1 MAMNNSLAEVHPEL
15 VSEWSEKNLPLTP
28 DDITFGSNKKVWWK
42 GTCGHEWQTSV
53 KARSNGEKCPICSG
67 ARVIAGINDLA
78 TLEPLLVK
86 QWSKKNK
93 IKPTEVSIGSHKKV
107 IWRCKKGHE
116 WEAAVKSRTINKTGC
131 PYCSHNKV
139 LAGFNDFAT
148 LLPDI
153 AAEWS
158 DRNYPLLPTQV
169 TVFAKL
175 YNDYYGQT
183 HDYTKKSGVVFTEIL
198 TPEYVPERLTD
209 RETLWNEVEKVEKSK
224 RAQLAYSFDIALQN
238 ELTLDENIE
247 LARAFCREQFV
258 AHGMIVDLAVHEGKS
273 KNEDEPDNPHF
284 HVLAPI
290 RPFTEDG
297 RWGNKQKREYV
308 LDEDGN
314 RIKDAK
320 GKDIFN
326 AVSTTGWNDPEL
338 LKEWRRAWTEKVN
351 EKFRECHMAAR
362 IDHRSYKEQGIDLIP
377 TIHEGYEVRAME
389 KKGIKTI
396 IGELN
401 RAIRQFNQMFISL
414 KESIQWMKTA
424 YEEMKVELDRRQN
437 PTLLESLQD
446 YYDKKTQGRLPLPN
460 FYAEMKRRGK
470 NLSNLQEFAKS
481 INYLQTHQI
490 ETMDDLKERIDE
502 LNGVVSVSKKEIS
515 EKRDQLKKLEN
526 LQKMAEVIKI
536 NQPLIDEYNRFY
548 FQKRRE
554 KYYQQHKKEI
564 NYYRKC
570 ERELKQHLDKNG
582 KVPTARWKREKEEL
596 RAAIEE
602 LKADKQPYQDELA
615 FVKKVQTCAD
625 IARRDRE
632 MAEADTSGRSEE
644 KSEKQTKFPAFHAA
658 QTEDIFEE
666 SGKAEQQPVNQ
677 QEKKPEKK
685 TSLLRKLDE
694 KKKECAERDAK
705 QQAVREK
712 RNHEMSL

>member
-1 MAMNNSLAEVHPEL
+1 MALYH
-15 VSEWSEKNLPLTP
+15 
-28 DDITFGSNKKVWWK
+28 F
-42 GTCGHEWQTSV
+42 SV
-53 KARSNGEKCPICSG
+53 KQVSRGKGQTVVNSAAYISG
-67 ARVIAGINDLA
+67 
-78 TLEPLLVK
+78 
-86 QWSKKNK
+86 Q
-93 IKPTEVSIGSHKKV
+93 
-107 IWRCKKGHE
+107 
-116 WEAAVKSRTINKTGC
+116 
-131 PYCSHNKV
+131 
-139 LAGFNDFAT
+139 
-148 LLPDI
+148 
-153 AAEWS
+153 
-158 DRNYPLLPTQV
+158 
-169 TVFAKL
+169 KL

-209 RETLWNEVEKVEKSK
+209 RETLWNEVEKIEKGK

-247 LARAFCREQFV
+247 LAREFCQEQFV
-258 AHGMIVDLAVHEGKS
+258 ARGMIVDLAVHEGKS

-290 RPFTEDG
+290 RPITEES
-297 RWGNKQKREYV
+297 WGNKQKREYV

-320 GKDIFN
+320 GNDVFN

-389 KKGIKTI
+389 KKGIKTV

-401 RAIRQFNQMFISL
+401 RAIRQFNQMYISL

-424 YEEMKVELDRRQN
+424 YEEMKAELDRRQN

-446 YYDKKTQGRLPLPN
+446 YYDKKVQGRPPLPN

-481 INYLQTHQI
+481 INYLQTHKI
-490 ETMDDLKERIDE
+490 ETMEDQQERIDE

-515 EKRDQLKKLEN
+515 EKREQLKKLEN
-526 LQKMAEVIKI
+526 LQKMAEVIKT
-536 NQPLIDEYNRFY
+536 NQPLIDEYNHF
-548 FQKRRE
+548 FFPKKRE

-570 ERELKQHLDKNG
+570 ERELKQHLDKDE
-582 KVPTARWKREKEEL
+582 KVPTARWKREKEEI
-596 RAAIEE
+596 RSVIKE
-602 LKADKQPYQDELA
+602 LEADNQPYQDELA
-615 FVKKVQTCAD
+615 FVKKVQSCAD
-625 IARRDRE
+625 IARCDRE
-632 MAEADTSGRSEE
+632 MAETDTSGCSEE
-644 KSEKQTKFPAFHAA
+644 KREKQVKFPAFHAA
-658 QTEDIFEE
+658 QTEVNLEE
-666 SGKAEQQPVNQ
+666 KSKVEQQTVKQ
-677 QEKKPEKK
+677 TEQKPEKK
-685 TSLLRKLDE
+685 TSIRKQLAE
-694 KKKECAERDAK
+694 KKKECEERDAK
-705 QQAVREK
+705 QQTVRKK
-712 RNHEMSL
+712 RNYDMSL

>member
-1 MAMNNSLAEVHPEL
+1 MALYH
-15 VSEWSEKNLPLTP
+15 
-28 DDITFGSNKKVWWK
+28 F
-42 GTCGHEWQTSV
+42 SV
-53 KARSNGEKCPICSG
+53 KQVSRGKGQTVVNSAAYISG
-67 ARVIAGINDLA
+67 
-78 TLEPLLVK
+78 
-86 QWSKKNK
+86 Q
-93 IKPTEVSIGSHKKV
+93 
-107 IWRCKKGHE
+107 
-116 WEAAVKSRTINKTGC
+116 
-131 PYCSHNKV
+131 
-139 LAGFNDFAT
+139 
-148 LLPDI
+148 
-153 AAEWS
+153 
-158 DRNYPLLPTQV
+158 
-169 TVFAKL
+169 KL

-209 RETLWNEVEKVEKSK
+209 RETLWNEVEKIEKGK

-247 LARAFCREQFV
+247 LAREFCQEQFV
-258 AHGMIVDLAVHEGKS
+258 ARGMIVDLAVHEGKS

-290 RPFTEDG
+290 RPITEES
-297 RWGNKQKREYV
+297 WGNKQKREYV

-320 GKDIFN
+320 GNDVFN

-389 KKGIKTI
+389 KKGIKTV

-414 KESIQWMKTA
+414 KESIQWMKTV
-424 YEEMKVELDRRQN
+424 YKEMKVELDRRQN

-446 YYDKKTQGRLPLPN
+446 YYDKKVQGRPPLPN

-481 INYLQTHQI
+481 INYLQTHKI
-490 ETMDDLKERIDE
+490 ETMEDQQERIDE

-515 EKRDQLKKLEN
+515 EKREQLKKLEN
-526 LQKMAEVIKI
+526 LQKMAEVIKT
-536 NQPLIDEYNRFY
+536 NQPLIDEYNHF
-548 FQKRRE
+548 FFPKKRE

-570 ERELKQHLDKNG
+570 ERELKQHLDKDE
-582 KVPTARWKREKEEL
+582 KVPTARWKREKEEI
-596 RAAIEE
+596 RSVIKE
-602 LKADKQPYQDELA
+602 LEADNQPYQDELA
-615 FVKKVQTCAD
+615 FVKKVQSCAD

-632 MAEADTSGRSEE
+632 MAETDTSGCSEE
-644 KSEKQTKFPAFHAA
+644 KREKQVKFPAFHAA
-658 QTEDIFEE
+658 QTEVNLEE
-666 SGKAEQQPVNQ
+666 KSKVEQQTVKQ
-677 QEKKPEKK
+677 TEQKPEKK
-685 TSLLRKLDE
+685 TSIRKQLAE
-694 KKKECAERDAK
+694 KKKECEERDAK
-705 QQAVREK
+705 QQTVRKK
-712 RNHEMSL
+712 RNYDMSL

>member
-1 MAMNNSLAEVHPEL
+1 MALYY
-15 VSEWSEKNLPLTP
+15 
-28 DDITFGSNKKVWWK
+28 F
-42 GTCGHEWQTSV
+42 SV
-53 KARSNGEKCPICSG
+53 KQVSRGKGQTVVNSAAYISG
-67 ARVIAGINDLA
+67 
-78 TLEPLLVK
+78 
-86 QWSKKNK
+86 Q
-93 IKPTEVSIGSHKKV
+93 
-107 IWRCKKGHE
+107 
-116 WEAAVKSRTINKTGC
+116 
-131 PYCSHNKV
+131 
-139 LAGFNDFAT
+139 
-148 LLPDI
+148 
-153 AAEWS
+153 
-158 DRNYPLLPTQV
+158 
-169 TVFAKL
+169 KL
-175 YNDYYGQT
+175 YNDYYVQT

-247 LARAFCREQFV
+247 LARAFCWEQFV
-258 AHGMIVDLAVHEGKS
+258 ARGMIVDLAVHEGKS

-290 RPFTEDG
+290 RPFTEKG
-297 RWGNKQKREYV
+297 SWGNKQKREYV

-424 YEEMKVELDRRQN
+424 YEEMKDELDRRQN

-446 YYDKKTQGRLPLPN
+446 YYDKKTQGRPLLPN

-481 INYLQTHQI
+481 INYLQTHKI
-490 ETMDDLKERIDE
+490 ETMEDIEPFNVIYKTAEDGMGDTIFQ
-502 LNGVVSVSKKEIS
+502 VSGVSKGRLTENI
-515 EKRDQLKKLEN
+515 EKRIIITRGGISHTNACVGGVDN
-526 LQKMAEVIKI
+526 GS
-536 NQPLIDEYNRFY
+536 N
-548 FQKRRE
+548 KRL
-554 KYYQQHKKEI
+554 
-564 NYYRKC
+564 C
-570 ERELKQHLDKNG
+570 C
-582 KVPTARWKREKEEL
+582 P
-596 RAAIEE
+596 
-602 LKADKQPYQDELA
+602 
-615 FVKKVQTCAD
+615 
-625 IARRDRE
+625 
-632 MAEADTSGRSEE
+632 SG
-644 KSEKQTKFPAFHAA
+644 
-658 QTEDIFEE
+658 
-666 SGKAEQQPVNQ
+666 
-677 QEKKPEKK
+677 
-685 TSLLRKLDE
+685 
-694 KKKECAERDAK
+694 
-705 QQAVREK
+705 
-712 RNHEMSL
+712 

>member
-1 MAMNNSLAEVHPEL
+1 MALYH
-15 VSEWSEKNLPLTP
+15 
-28 DDITFGSNKKVWWK
+28 F
-42 GTCGHEWQTSV
+42 SV
-53 KARSNGEKCPICSG
+53 KQVSRGKGQTVVNSAAYISG
-67 ARVIAGINDLA
+67 
-78 TLEPLLVK
+78 
-86 QWSKKNK
+86 Q
-93 IKPTEVSIGSHKKV
+93 
-107 IWRCKKGHE
+107 
-116 WEAAVKSRTINKTGC
+116 
-131 PYCSHNKV
+131 
-139 LAGFNDFAT
+139 
-148 LLPDI
+148 
-153 AAEWS
+153 
-158 DRNYPLLPTQV
+158 
-169 TVFAKL
+169 KL

-198 TPEYVPERLTD
+198 TPEYVPEHLTD
-209 RETLWNEVEKVEKSK
+209 REILWNEVEKVEKSK

-247 LARAFCREQFV
+247 LAREFCQEQFV
-258 AHGMIVDLAVHEGKS
+258 ARGMIVDLAVHEGKS

-290 RPFTEDG
+290 RPITEES
-297 RWGNKQKREYV
+297 WGNKQKREYV

-320 GKDIFN
+320 GNDVFN

-389 KKGIKTI
+389 KKGIKTV

-414 KESIQWMKTA
+414 KESIQWMKTG

-446 YYDKKTQGRLPLPN
+446 YYDKKVQGRPPLPN

-481 INYLQTHQI
+481 INYLQTHKI
-490 ETMDDLKERIDE
+490 ETMEDQQERIDE

-515 EKRDQLKKLEN
+515 EKREQLKKLEN
-526 LQKMAEVIKI
+526 LQKMAEVIKT
-536 NQPLIDEYNRFY
+536 NQPLIDEYNHF
-548 FQKRRE
+548 FFPKKRE

-570 ERELKQHLDKNG
+570 ERELKQHLDKDE
-582 KVPTARWKREKEEL
+582 KVPTARWKREKEEI
-596 RAAIEE
+596 RSVIKE
-602 LKADKQPYQDELA
+602 LEADNQPYQDELA
-615 FVKKVQTCAD
+615 FVKKVQSCAD

-632 MAEADTSGRSEE
+632 MAETDTSGCSEE
-644 KSEKQTKFPAFHAA
+644 KREKQVKFPAFHAA
-658 QTEDIFEE
+658 QTEVNLEE
-666 SGKAEQQPVNQ
+666 KSKVEQQTVKQ
-677 QEKKPEKK
+677 TEQKPEKK
-685 TSLLRKLDE
+685 TSIRKQLAE
-694 KKKECAERDAK
+694 KKKECEERDAK
-705 QQAVREK
+705 QQTVRKK
-712 RNHEMSL
+712 RNYDMSL

>member
-1 MAMNNSLAEVHPEL
+1 MALYH
-15 VSEWSEKNLPLTP
+15 
-28 DDITFGSNKKVWWK
+28 F
-42 GTCGHEWQTSV
+42 SV
-53 KARSNGEKCPICSG
+53 KQVSRGKGQTVVNSAAYISG
-67 ARVIAGINDLA
+67 
-78 TLEPLLVK
+78 K
-86 QWSKKNK
+86 
-93 IKPTEVSIGSHKKV
+93 
-107 IWRCKKGHE
+107 
-116 WEAAVKSRTINKTGC
+116 
-131 PYCSHNKV
+131 
-139 LAGFNDFAT
+139 
-148 LLPDI
+148 
-153 AAEWS
+153 
-158 DRNYPLLPTQV
+158 
-169 TVFAKL
+169 KL

-183 HDYTKKSGVVFTEIL
+183 HDYRKKSGVVFTEIL
-198 TPEYVPERLTD
+198 IPEYVPERLTD
-209 RETLWNEVEKVEKSK
+209 RKTLWNEVEQIEKGK

-247 LARAFCREQFV
+247 LVRAFCREQFV
-258 AHGMIVDLAVHEGKS
+258 ARGMIVDLAVHEGKS

-284 HVLAPI
+284 HVLSPI
-290 RPFTEDG
+290 RPITEDG
-297 RWGNKQKREYV
+297 SWGNKQKREYV

-338 LKEWRRAWTEKVN
+338 LKKWRIAWTEKVN
-351 EKFRECHMAAR
+351 KKFWECHMAAR

-377 TIHEGYEVRAME
+377 TLHEGYEVRAME
-389 KKGIKTI
+389 KKGIKTV

-401 RAIRQFNQMFISL
+401 RAIRQINQMFISL

-424 YEEMKVELDRRQN
+424 HEEMKAELDRRQN

-446 YYDKKTQGRLPLPN
+446 YYDKNTQGRLPLQN

-481 INYLQTHQI
+481 INYLQTHKI
-490 ETMDDLKERIDE
+490 ETMEDLQERIDE

-515 EKRDQLKKLEN
+515 EKREQLKKLEN
-526 LQKMAEVIKI
+526 LQKMAGVIKT
-536 NQPLIDEYNRFY
+536 NQPLIDEYNHF
-548 FQKRRE
+548 FSPKKRE

-596 RAAIEE
+596 RSVIKE
-602 LKADKQPYQDELA
+602 LKADNQPYQDELT
-615 FVKKVQTCAD
+615 FVKKVQSCAD

-632 MAEADTSGRSEE
+632 MAETDTSGRSEE
-644 KSEKQTKFPAFHAA
+644 KEQKQVKFPVFHSA

-666 SGKAEQQPVNQ
+666 NSKAKQLPANQ
-677 QEKKPEKK
+677 KPEKK
-685 TSLLRKLDE
+685 TSIRKQLAE
-694 KKKECAERDAK
+694 KKKECEERDVK
-705 QQAVREK
+705 QQAIKKK
-712 RNHEMSL
+712 RNYDMSL

>member
-1 MAMNNSLAEVHPEL
+1 MALYH
-15 VSEWSEKNLPLTP
+15 
-28 DDITFGSNKKVWWK
+28 F
-42 GTCGHEWQTSV
+42 SV
-53 KARSNGEKCPICSG
+53 KQVSRGKGQTVVNSAAYISG
-67 ARVIAGINDLA
+67 
-78 TLEPLLVK
+78 
-86 QWSKKNK
+86 Q
-93 IKPTEVSIGSHKKV
+93 
-107 IWRCKKGHE
+107 
-116 WEAAVKSRTINKTGC
+116 
-131 PYCSHNKV
+131 
-139 LAGFNDFAT
+139 
-148 LLPDI
+148 
-153 AAEWS
+153 
-158 DRNYPLLPTQV
+158 
-169 TVFAKL
+169 KL

-209 RETLWNEVEKVEKSK
+209 RETLWNEVEKIEKGK

-247 LARAFCREQFV
+247 LAREFCQEQFV
-258 AHGMIVDLAVHEGKS
+258 ARGMIVDLAVHEGKS

-290 RPFTEDG
+290 RPITEES
-297 RWGNKQKREYV
+297 WGNKQKREYV

-320 GKDIFN
+320 GNDVFN

-389 KKGIKTI
+389 KKGIKTV

-424 YEEMKVELDRRQN
+424 YEEMKAELDRRQN

-446 YYDKKTQGRLPLPN
+446 YYDKKVQGRPPLPN

-481 INYLQTHQI
+481 INYLQTHKI
-490 ETMDDLKERIDE
+490 ETMEDQQERIDE

-515 EKRDQLKKLEN
+515 EKREQLKKLEN
-526 LQKMAEVIKI
+526 LQKMAEVIKA
-536 NQPLIDEYNRFY
+536 NQPLIDEYNHF
-548 FQKRRE
+548 FFPKKRE

-570 ERELKQHLDKNG
+570 ERELKQHLDKDE

-596 RAAIEE
+596 RSVIEE
-602 LKADKQPYQDELA
+602 LKADNQPYQDELA
-615 FVKKVQTCAD
+615 FVKKVQSCAD
-625 IARRDRE
+625 IARCDRE
-632 MAEADTSGRSEE
+632 MAETDTSGRSEE
-644 KSEKQTKFPAFHAA
+644 KREKQVKFPAFHAA
-658 QTEDIFEE
+658 QTEVNLEE
-666 SGKAEQQPVNQ
+666 KSKVEQQTVKQ
-677 QEKKPEKK
+677 TEQKPEKK
-685 TSLLRKLDE
+685 TSIRKQLAE
-694 KKKECAERDAK
+694 KKKECEERDAK
-705 QQAVREK
+705 QQTVRKK
-712 RNHEMSL
+712 RNYDMSL

>member
-1 MAMNNSLAEVHPEL
+1 MALYH
-15 VSEWSEKNLPLTP
+15 
-28 DDITFGSNKKVWWK
+28 F
-42 GTCGHEWQTSV
+42 SV
-53 KARSNGEKCPICSG
+53 KQVSRGKGQTVVNSAAYISG
-67 ARVIAGINDLA
+67 
-78 TLEPLLVK
+78 
-86 QWSKKNK
+86 Q
-93 IKPTEVSIGSHKKV
+93 
-107 IWRCKKGHE
+107 
-116 WEAAVKSRTINKTGC
+116 
-131 PYCSHNKV
+131 
-139 LAGFNDFAT
+139 
-148 LLPDI
+148 
-153 AAEWS
+153 
-158 DRNYPLLPTQV
+158 
-169 TVFAKL
+169 KL

-209 RETLWNEVEKVEKSK
+209 RETLWNEVEKIEKGK

-247 LARAFCREQFV
+247 LAREFCQEQFV
-258 AHGMIVDLAVHEGKS
+258 ARGMIVDLAVHEGKS

-290 RPFTEDG
+290 RPITEES
-297 RWGNKQKREYV
+297 WGNKQKREYV

-320 GKDIFN
+320 GNDVFN

-377 TIHEGYEVRAME
+377 TIHEGYEVRVME
-389 KKGIKTI
+389 KKGIKTV

-414 KESIQWMKTA
+414 KESIQWMKTG

-446 YYDKKTQGRLPLPN
+446 YYDKKVQGRPPLPN

-481 INYLQTHQI
+481 INYLQTHKI
-490 ETMDDLKERIDE
+490 ETMEDQQERIDE

-515 EKRDQLKKLEN
+515 EKREQLKKLEN
-526 LQKMAEVIKI
+526 LQKMAEVIKT
-536 NQPLIDEYNRFY
+536 NQPLIDEYNHF
-548 FQKRRE
+548 FFPKKRE

-570 ERELKQHLDKNG
+570 ERELKQHLDKDE
-582 KVPTARWKREKEEL
+582 KVPTARWKREKEEI
-596 RAAIEE
+596 RSVIKE
-602 LKADKQPYQDELA
+602 LEADNQPYQDELA
-615 FVKKVQTCAD
+615 FVKKVQSCAD

-632 MAEADTSGRSEE
+632 MAETDTSGCSEE
-644 KSEKQTKFPAFHAA
+644 KREKQVKFPAFHAA
-658 QTEDIFEE
+658 QTEVNLEE
-666 SGKAEQQPVNQ
+666 KSKVEQQTVKQ
-677 QEKKPEKK
+677 TEQKPEKK
-685 TSLLRKLDE
+685 TSIRKQLAE
-694 KKKECAERDAK
+694 KKKECEERDAK
-705 QQAVREK
+705 QQTVRKK
-712 RNHEMSL
+712 RNYDMSL

>member
-1 MAMNNSLAEVHPEL
+1 MALYH
-15 VSEWSEKNLPLTP
+15 
-28 DDITFGSNKKVWWK
+28 F
-42 GTCGHEWQTSV
+42 SV
-53 KARSNGEKCPICSG
+53 KQVSRGKGQTVVNSAAYISG
-67 ARVIAGINDLA
+67 
-78 TLEPLLVK
+78 
-86 QWSKKNK
+86 Q
-93 IKPTEVSIGSHKKV
+93 
-107 IWRCKKGHE
+107 
-116 WEAAVKSRTINKTGC
+116 
-131 PYCSHNKV
+131 
-139 LAGFNDFAT
+139 
-148 LLPDI
+148 
-153 AAEWS
+153 
-158 DRNYPLLPTQV
+158 
-169 TVFAKL
+169 KL

-320 GKDIFN
+320 GNDVFN

-582 KVPTARWKREKEEL
+582 KVPTAR
-596 RAAIEE
+596 
-602 LKADKQPYQDELA
+602 
-615 FVKKVQTCAD
+615 
-625 IARRDRE
+625 
-632 MAEADTSGRSEE
+632 
-644 KSEKQTKFPAFHAA
+644 
-658 QTEDIFEE
+658 
-666 SGKAEQQPVNQ
+666 
-677 QEKKPEKK
+677 
-685 TSLLRKLDE
+685 
-694 KKKECAERDAK
+694 
-705 QQAVREK
+705 
-712 RNHEMSL
+712 

>member
-1 MAMNNSLAEVHPEL
+1 MALYH
-15 VSEWSEKNLPLTP
+15 
-28 DDITFGSNKKVWWK
+28 F
-42 GTCGHEWQTSV
+42 SV
-53 KARSNGEKCPICSG
+53 KQVSRGKGQTVVNSAAYISG
-67 ARVIAGINDLA
+67 
-78 TLEPLLVK
+78 
-86 QWSKKNK
+86 Q
-93 IKPTEVSIGSHKKV
+93 
-107 IWRCKKGHE
+107 
-116 WEAAVKSRTINKTGC
+116 
-131 PYCSHNKV
+131 
-139 LAGFNDFAT
+139 
-148 LLPDI
+148 
-153 AAEWS
+153 
-158 DRNYPLLPTQV
+158 
-169 TVFAKL
+169 KL

-198 TPEYVPERLTD
+198 TPEYVPERLSD
-209 RETLWNEVEKVEKSK
+209 RETLWNEVEQIEKGK

-247 LARAFCREQFV
+247 LAREFCREQFV
-258 AHGMIVDLAVHEGKS
+258 ACGMIVDLAVHGGKS

-297 RWGNKQKREYV
+297 SWGNKQRREYV
-308 LDEDGN
+308 LDKGGN
-314 RIKDAK
+314 RVKDAK

-389 KKGIKTI
+389 KKGIKTV

-424 YEEMKVELDRRQN
+424 YEEMKAELDRRQN
-437 PTLLESLQD
+437 PTLLEILQD
-446 YYDKKTQGRLPLPN
+446 YYDKKTQGRPPFPN
-460 FYAEMKRRGK
+460 FYVEMKRRGK

-481 INYLQTHQI
+481 INYLQIHKI
-490 ETMDDLKERIDE
+490 ETMEDLQERIDE
-502 LNGVVSVSKKEIS
+502 LNGVVSVSKKEIF
-515 EKRDQLKKLEN
+515 EKREQLKKLEN
-526 LQKMAEVIKI
+526 LQKMAEVIKA
-536 NQPLIDEYNRFY
+536 NQPLIDEYNHF
-548 FQKRRE
+548 FFPKKRE

-596 RAAIEE
+596 RSVIEE
-602 LKADKQPYQDELA
+602 LKADNQPYQDELA
-615 FVKKVQTCAD
+615 FVKKVQSCAD
-625 IARRDRE
+625 IARCDRE
-632 MAEADTSGRSEE
+632 MAETDTSGRSEE
-644 KSEKQTKFPAFHAA
+644 KREKQVKFPAFHAA
-658 QTEDIFEE
+658 QTEVNLEE
-666 SGKAEQQPVNQ
+666 KSKVEQQTVNQ
-677 QEKKPEKK
+677 TEQKPEKK
-685 TSLLRKLDE
+685 NSIRKQLAE
-694 KKKECAERDAK
+694 KKKECEERDAK
-705 QQAVREK
+705 QQTVRKK
-712 RNHEMSL
+712 RNYDMSL

>member
-1 MAMNNSLAEVHPEL
+1 MALYH
-15 VSEWSEKNLPLTP
+15 
-28 DDITFGSNKKVWWK
+28 F
-42 GTCGHEWQTSV
+42 SV
-53 KARSNGEKCPICSG
+53 KQVSRGKGQTVVNSAAYISG
-67 ARVIAGINDLA
+67 
-78 TLEPLLVK
+78 
-86 QWSKKNK
+86 Q
-93 IKPTEVSIGSHKKV
+93 
-107 IWRCKKGHE
+107 
-116 WEAAVKSRTINKTGC
+116 
-131 PYCSHNKV
+131 
-139 LAGFNDFAT
+139 
-148 LLPDI
+148 
-153 AAEWS
+153 
-158 DRNYPLLPTQV
+158 
-169 TVFAKL
+169 KL

-183 HDYTKKSGVVFTEIL
+183 HDYTKKSGVIFTEIL
-198 TPEYVPERLTD
+198 TPEYVPKRLSD

-238 ELTLDENIE
+238 ELTLEENIE
-247 LARAFCREQFV
+247 LAREFCWEQFV
-258 AHGMIVDLAVHEGKS
+258 ARGMIVDLAVHEGKS

-297 RWGNKQKREYV
+297 SWGNKQRREYV

-320 GKDIFN
+320 GKDTFN

-338 LKEWRRAWTEKVN
+338 LKKWRRAWTEKVN
-351 EKFRECHMAAR
+351 EKFQECHMAAR

-389 KKGIKTI
+389 KKGIKTV

-424 YEEMKVELDRRQN
+424 HEEMKAELDRRQN

-446 YYDKKTQGRLPLPN
+446 YYDKKTQGRPPLPN

-481 INYLQTHQI
+481 INYLQTHKI
-490 ETMDDLKERIDE
+490 ETMEDLQKRIDE

-515 EKRDQLKKLEN
+515 EKREQLKKLEN
-526 LQKMAEVIKI
+526 LEKMVEVIKT
-536 NQPLIDEYNRFY
+536 NQPLIDEYNHFF
-548 FQKRRE
+548 FQKKRD

-582 KVPTARWKREKEEL
+582 KVPTVRWKREKEEL
-596 RAAIEE
+596 RTTIEE
-602 LKADKQPYQDELA
+602 LKADNQPYQNELA
-615 FVKKVQTCAD
+615 FVKKVQSCAD
-625 IARRDRE
+625 IARCDRE
-632 MAEADTSGRSEE
+632 MAETDTSGRSEE
-644 KSEKQTKFPAFHAA
+644 KGEKQVKFPAFHAA
-658 QTEDIFEE
+658 QTEIILEE
-666 SGKAEQQPVNQ
+666 KSKVEQQPVNETEQ
-677 QEKKPEKK
+677 KPEKK
-685 TSLLRKLDE
+685 TSIRKQLAE
-694 KKKECAERDAK
+694 KKKECEERDVK
-705 QQAVREK
+705 QQTMKKK
-712 RNHEMSL
+712 RNYDVSL

>member
-1 MAMNNSLAEVHPEL
+1 MALYHFSIKQVSRGKGQTVVNSAAY
-15 VSEWSEKNLPLTP
+15 
-28 DDITFGSNKKVWWK
+28 I
-42 GTCGHEWQTSV
+42 
-53 KARSNGEKCPICSG
+53 SG
-67 ARVIAGINDLA
+67 
-78 TLEPLLVK
+78 
-86 QWSKKNK
+86 Q
-93 IKPTEVSIGSHKKV
+93 
-107 IWRCKKGHE
+107 
-116 WEAAVKSRTINKTGC
+116 
-131 PYCSHNKV
+131 
-139 LAGFNDFAT
+139 
-148 LLPDI
+148 
-153 AAEWS
+153 
-158 DRNYPLLPTQV
+158 
-169 TVFAKL
+169 KL

-209 RETLWNEVEKVEKSK
+209 RETLWNEVEKIEKGK

-247 LARAFCREQFV
+247 LARTFCQEQFV
-258 AHGMIVDLAVHEGKS
+258 ARGMIVDLAVHEGKS

-290 RPFTEDG
+290 RSFTEEG
-297 RWGNKQKREYV
+297 SWGNKQRREYV
-308 LDEDGN
+308 LGEDGN

-389 KKGIKTI
+389 KKGIKTV

-446 YYDKKTQGRLPLPN
+446 YYDKKTQGRPQLPN
-460 FYAEMKRRGK
+460 FYAEMKRRGQ
-470 NLSNLQEFAKS
+470 NLSSLQEFAKS
-481 INYLQTHQI
+481 INYLQTHKI
-490 ETMDDLKERIDE
+490 ETMEDLQERIDE

-515 EKRDQLKKLEN
+515 EKREQLKKLEN
-526 LQKMAEVIKI
+526 LQKMAEVIKT
-536 NQPLIDEYNRFY
+536 NQPLIDEYNHF
-548 FQKRRE
+548 FFPKKRE

-570 ERELKQHLDKNG
+570 ERELKQYLDKNG
-582 KVPTARWKREKEEL
+582 KVPTDRWKREKEEL
-596 RAAIEE
+596 RSVIEE
-602 LKADKQPYQDELA
+602 LKADNQPYQDELA
-615 FVKKVQTCAD
+615 FVKKVQSCAD

-632 MAEADTSGRSEE
+632 MEETDSSGRSEE
-644 KSEKQTKFPAFHAA
+644 KREKQVKFPAFHAV
-658 QTEDIFEE
+658 QTEVNLEE
-666 SGKAEQQPVNQ
+666 KNKVEQQTVSQ
-677 QEKKPEKK
+677 TEQKPEKK
-685 TSLLRKLDE
+685 TSIRKQLAE
-694 KKKECAERDAK
+694 KKKECEERDAK
-705 QQAVREK
+705 QQTVRKK
-712 RNHEMSL
+712 RNYDMSL

>member
-1 MAMNNSLAEVHPEL
+1 MALYHFSIKQVSRGKGQTVVNSAAY
-15 VSEWSEKNLPLTP
+15 
-28 DDITFGSNKKVWWK
+28 I
-42 GTCGHEWQTSV
+42 
-53 KARSNGEKCPICSG
+53 SG
-67 ARVIAGINDLA
+67 
-78 TLEPLLVK
+78 
-86 QWSKKNK
+86 Q
-93 IKPTEVSIGSHKKV
+93 
-107 IWRCKKGHE
+107 
-116 WEAAVKSRTINKTGC
+116 
-131 PYCSHNKV
+131 
-139 LAGFNDFAT
+139 
-148 LLPDI
+148 
-153 AAEWS
+153 
-158 DRNYPLLPTQV
+158 
-169 TVFAKL
+169 KL

-198 TPEYVPERLTD
+198 TPKYVPERLTD
-209 RETLWNEVEKVEKSK
+209 RETLWNEVEKIEKGK

-247 LARAFCREQFV
+247 LARTFCQEQFV
-258 AHGMIVDLAVHEGKS
+258 ARGMIVDLAVHEGKS

-290 RPFTEDG
+290 RSFTEEG
-297 RWGNKQKREYV
+297 SWGNKQRREYV
-308 LDEDGN
+308 LGEDGN

-389 KKGIKTI
+389 KKGIKTV

-414 KESIQWMKTA
+414 KESIQWMKIA
-424 YEEMKVELDRRQN
+424 HEEMKAELDRRQN

-481 INYLQTHQI
+481 INYLQTHKI
-490 ETMDDLKERIDE
+490 ETMEDLQERIDE

-515 EKRDQLKKLEN
+515 EKREQLKKLEN
-526 LQKMAEVIKI
+526 LQKMAEVIKT
-536 NQPLIDEYNRFY
+536 NQPLIDEYNHF
-548 FQKRRE
+548 FFPKKRE

-570 ERELKQHLDKNG
+570 ERELKQYLDKNG
-582 KVPTARWKREKEEL
+582 KVPTDRWKREKEEL
-596 RAAIEE
+596 RSVIEE
-602 LKADKQPYQDELA
+602 LKADNQPYQDELA
-615 FVKKVQTCAD
+615 FVKKVQSCAD

-632 MAEADTSGRSEE
+632 MEETDSSGRSEE
-644 KSEKQTKFPAFHAA
+644 KREKQVKFPAFHAV
-658 QTEDIFEE
+658 QTEVNLEE
-666 SGKAEQQPVNQ
+666 KNKVEQQTVSQ
-677 QEKKPEKK
+677 TEQKPEKK
-685 TSLLRKLDE
+685 TSIRKQLAE
-694 KKKECAERDAK
+694 KKKECEERDAK
-705 QQAVREK
+705 QQTVRKK
-712 RNHEMSL
+712 RNYDMSL

>member
-1 MAMNNSLAEVHPEL
+1 MALYH
-15 VSEWSEKNLPLTP
+15 
-28 DDITFGSNKKVWWK
+28 F
-42 GTCGHEWQTSV
+42 SV
-53 KARSNGEKCPICSG
+53 KQVSRGKGQTVVNSAAYISG
-67 ARVIAGINDLA
+67 
-78 TLEPLLVK
+78 
-86 QWSKKNK
+86 Q
-93 IKPTEVSIGSHKKV
+93 
-107 IWRCKKGHE
+107 
-116 WEAAVKSRTINKTGC
+116 
-131 PYCSHNKV
+131 
-139 LAGFNDFAT
+139 
-148 LLPDI
+148 
-153 AAEWS
+153 
-158 DRNYPLLPTQV
+158 
-169 TVFAKL
+169 KL

-198 TPEYVPERLTD
+198 TPEYVPERLSD
-209 RETLWNEVEKVEKSK
+209 RETLWNEVEQIEKGK

-247 LARAFCREQFV
+247 LAREFCREQFV
-258 AHGMIVDLAVHEGKS
+258 ACGMIVDLAVHGGKS

-297 RWGNKQKREYV
+297 SWGNKQRREYV
-308 LDEDGN
+308 LDKGGN
-314 RIKDAK
+314 RVKDAK

-389 KKGIKTI
+389 KKGIKTV

-424 YEEMKVELDRRQN
+424 YEEMKAELERRQN

-446 YYDKKTQGRLPLPN
+446 YYDKKTQGRPQLPN

-470 NLSNLQEFAKS
+470 NLSSLQEFAKS
-481 INYLQTHQI
+481 INYLQTHKI
-490 ETMDDLKERIDE
+490 ETMEDLQERIDE

-515 EKRDQLKKLEN
+515 EKREQLKKLEN
-526 LQKMAEVIKI
+526 LQKMAEVIKT
-536 NQPLIDEYNRFY
+536 NQPLIDEYNHF
-548 FQKRRE
+548 FFPKKRE

-570 ERELKQHLDKNG
+570 ERELKQYLDKNG

-596 RAAIEE
+596 WSVIEE
-602 LKADKQPYQDELA
+602 LKADNQPYQDELA
-615 FVKKVQTCAD
+615 FVKKVQSCAD

-632 MAEADTSGRSEE
+632 MEETDSSGRSEE
-644 KSEKQTKFPAFHAA
+644 KREKQVKFPAFHAA
-658 QTEDIFEE
+658 QTEVNLEE
-666 SGKAEQQPVNQ
+666 KSKVEQQTVNQ
-677 QEKKPEKK
+677 TEQKPEKK
-685 TSLLRKLDE
+685 NSIRKQLAE
-694 KKKECAERDAK
+694 KKKECEERDAK
-705 QQAVREK
+705 QQTVRKK
-712 RNHEMSL
+712 RNYDMSL

>member
-1 MAMNNSLAEVHPEL
+1 MALYH
-15 VSEWSEKNLPLTP
+15 
-28 DDITFGSNKKVWWK
+28 F
-42 GTCGHEWQTSV
+42 SV
-53 KARSNGEKCPICSG
+53 KQVSRGKGQTVVNSAAYISG
-67 ARVIAGINDLA
+67 
-78 TLEPLLVK
+78 
-86 QWSKKNK
+86 Q
-93 IKPTEVSIGSHKKV
+93 
-107 IWRCKKGHE
+107 
-116 WEAAVKSRTINKTGC
+116 
-131 PYCSHNKV
+131 
-139 LAGFNDFAT
+139 
-148 LLPDI
+148 
-153 AAEWS
+153 
-158 DRNYPLLPTQV
+158 
-169 TVFAKL
+169 KL

-481 INYLQTHQI
+481 INYLQTHKI
-490 ETMDDLKERIDE
+490 ETMEDIEPFNVIYKTAEDGMGDTIFQ
-502 LNGVVSVSKKEIS
+502 VSGVSKGRLTENI
-515 EKRDQLKKLEN
+515 EKRIIITRGGNSHTNACVGGVDN
-526 LQKMAEVIKI
+526 GS
-536 NQPLIDEYNRFY
+536 N
-548 FQKRRE
+548 
-554 KYYQQHKKEI
+554 
-564 NYYRKC
+564 
-570 ERELKQHLDKNG
+570 ERLCC
-582 KVPTARWKREKEEL
+582 P
-596 RAAIEE
+596 
-602 LKADKQPYQDELA
+602 
-615 FVKKVQTCAD
+615 
-625 IARRDRE
+625 
-632 MAEADTSGRSEE
+632 SG
-644 KSEKQTKFPAFHAA
+644 
-658 QTEDIFEE
+658 
-666 SGKAEQQPVNQ
+666 
-677 QEKKPEKK
+677 
-685 TSLLRKLDE
+685 
-694 KKKECAERDAK
+694 
-705 QQAVREK
+705 
-712 RNHEMSL
+712 